1 MRLVSTTVCQS
12 LHSTSGNGAGGAP
25 MPALLNSRSTRP
37 ACSRTRANRAS
48 TDSGERTS
56 AGTTSGGAVRGGLAQ
71 GVLAPA
77 RERDLP
83 AGFEQRARDL
93 AADPRPGARD
103 DRDPPAHGPI
113 VAAPITGSS
122 TA

>member
-1 MRLVSTTVCQS
+1 
-12 LHSTSGNGAGGAP
+12 

-56 AGTTSGGAVRGGLAQ
+56 AGTTSARRPARGGLAQ
-71 GVLAPA
+71 RVRAPA

-83 AGFEQRARDL
+83 ARVEQRARDR
-93 AADPRPGARD
+93 AADARPGARD
-103 DRDPPAHGPI
+103 DGDLRAHGPI